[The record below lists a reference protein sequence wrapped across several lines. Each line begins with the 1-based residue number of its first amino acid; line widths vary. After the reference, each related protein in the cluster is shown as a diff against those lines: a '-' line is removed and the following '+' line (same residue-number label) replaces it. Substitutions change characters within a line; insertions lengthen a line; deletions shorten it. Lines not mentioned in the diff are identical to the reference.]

1 MVVLHFTLRYSLNQS
16 PETKSFMSFNTI
28 AQNKNRQ
35 SLTDYDEIWLFG
47 YGSLIYK
54 VDFPYIEKARAY
66 IKGWQRL
73 LWQGSHDHRGTPDN
87 PGRVATLIP
96 AEQEIC
102 AGVAFKVTH
111 EVFDHLDHREKNGY
125 LRHEVDIYF
134 DEEGLVKKGLIYI
147 ASQDNKAF
155 LGHAPDRE
163 LAQHIHQSAGPSGE
177 NRDYVFQL
185 ADALRAM
192 NETDEHVFA
201 IEQHLKNL

>member
-1 MVVLHFTLRYSLNQS
+1 
-16 PETKSFMSFNTI
+16 MSFNTI
-28 AQNKNRQ
+28 EENKNRQ

-54 VDFPYIEKARAY
+54 VDFPYIEKAPAF
-66 IKGWQRL
+66 INGWQRR
-73 LWQGSHDHRGTPDN
+73 LWQGSHDHRGTPNN
-87 PGRVATLIP
+87 PGRVATLIS
-96 AEQEIC
+96 AEQEVC

-134 DEEGLVKKGLIYI
+134 DNGGSMKKGLIYI
-147 ASQDNKAF
+147 ASLDNEAF
-155 LGHAPDRE
+155 LGHAPDKD
-163 LAQHIHQSAGPSGE
+163 LAQHIHQSSGPSGE

-192 NETDEHVFA
+192 QETDEHVFA
-201 IEQHLKNL
+201 IEQHLKSLSLL